1 MNKKIYAAAVL
12 LCLLIITITACGR
25 GALSSDNSM
34 EVSMFE
40 HTFRI
45 WNAFSEQQTG
55 SDYNRTYGDGKGQAI
70 VVYAVEANHATME
83 ANLDHML
90 PMLAEECGIS
100 RQKMDTEPIDLEE
113 HESSVLF
120 TWNYKVKEADATAC
134 GIVIKDEDS
143 MLYIV
148 ETSDNGKTDVLK
160 DEVLAIA
167 KTVSY
172 TGTYRVTKKEAYPYR
187 VENGDV
193 AVTVPD
199 GYECMQLADAGA
211 ATPDA
216 ETTENIKSFHAD
228 SDQLVVRY
236 TNAHSYE
243 AGDSFFQVKKLDA
256 EGQTLQQKAEEAAS
270 KLSEN
275 AEAAKPEEKKVRD
288 IWPDV
293 DTAVADASVWCV
305 SSVKNHFLFNHYFLE
320 VSGVNYYVQIC
331 CPENDSR
338 AAEDMRK
345 LFCGVEFGS
354 SGEKSDNSD
363 IGSQNLS
370 ENAEGQSTEEN
381 PKTTEV
387 PGSDASDSTASFTYT
402 GKEPC
407 LTFSGKAEDTIE
419 VTENSYYEGSNY
431 VLYLK
436 QGAKVPGNLPQ
447 QIERVMQEEEELFHL
462 SYEKGTKCNDPRVWI
477 NTYYNGG
484 YSGLNPENKKV
495 NILIVPDPGTGEV
508 AWSDSGS
515 IMLFSEE
522 LFPDQP
528 FDTTYHELAHVLRL
542 RQGPNLGQAMEEGI
556 GLYAQDRISRL
567 ENFPTW
573 SMIQYCD
580 SNGYQSPYDASK
592 ITADPEGEFRR
603 VTLMERTAEQ
613 EFYHYGFRFV
623 TFLMQTYGPDAVAK
637 VTEVSKKYS
646 FEEKD
651 VDAIVRVIK
660 EAFGEDVFTKFGEWL
675 PTGWKAWC
683 DDYCAYM
690 KQFGLE

>member
-25 GALSSDNSM
+25 QALSADNSA

-40 HTFRI
+40 HTFRRR
-45 WNAFSEQQTG
+45 NTFAEQQTG
-55 SDYNRTYGDGKGQAI
+55 SDYNKTYGDGKGQAI
-70 VVYAVEANHATME
+70 VVYAAEANHANME

-100 RQKMDTEPIDLEE
+100 RQKMKTEPTELAG
-113 HESSVLF
+113 HEVSVLLS
-120 TWNYKVKEADATAC
+120 WNYSVKGADAAAC
-134 GIVIKDEDS
+134 GIAIKDEDS
-143 MLYIV
+143 MLYII
-148 ETSDNGKTDVLK
+148 ETSDNKKSDALKEDVI
-160 DEVLAIA
+160 EVA

-172 TGTYRVTKKEAYPYR
+172 TGTYHRTKKEAYPYR

-193 AVTVPD
+193 AVTVPE
-199 GYECMQLADAGA
+199 GYECMQLPDAGA
-211 ATPDA
+211 DTADKTDA
-216 ETTENIKSFHAD
+216 EL
-228 SDQLVVRY
+228 LVVRY

-243 AGDSFFQVKKLDA
+243 AGDSFFQVKKMDA
-256 EGQTLQQKAEEAAS
+256 GEQTLQQKAEEAAS
-270 KLSEN
+270 KLNEN
-275 AEAAKPEEKKVRD
+275 AEAAKPEEKKVQD
-288 IWPDV
+288 IWPDADAV
-293 DTAVADASVWCV
+293 VADVSVWCV
-305 SSVKNHFLFNHYFLE
+305 SSVKNQFFFTHYFLE
-320 VSGVNYYVQIC
+320 VGGEDYYVQIC

-345 LFCGVEFGS
+345 LFYGVEFIS
-354 SGEKSDNSD
+354 VGEKSADS
-363 IGSQNLS
+363 GSSQDPS
-370 ENAEGQSTEEN
+370 SAFAYS
-381 PKTTEV
+381 
-387 PGSDASDSTASFTYT
+387 

-407 LTFSGKAEDTIE
+407 FVFSGKAEDTAD

-447 QIERVMQEEEELFHL
+447 VIERVMKEEEELFNL
-462 SYEKGTKCNDPRVWI
+462 SYEKGTNCTDPRVWI
-477 NTYYNGG
+477 NQYYGGG

-508 AWSDSGS
+508 AWSDTGS
-515 IMLFSEE
+515 VMLFSEE

-542 RQGPNLGQAMEEGI
+542 RQGPNLGQAMEEGV

-580 SNGYQSPYDASK
+580 ANGYQSPYDASK

-613 EFYHYGFRFV
+613 EFYHYGFRFI
-623 TFLMQTYGPDAVAK
+623 TFLMQTYGPDAVMK

-651 VDAIVRVIK
+651 VDSIVRVIK
-660 EAFGEDVFTKFGEWL
+660 ETFGEDVFTKFGEWL
-675 PTGWKAWC
+675 PAGWKAWC